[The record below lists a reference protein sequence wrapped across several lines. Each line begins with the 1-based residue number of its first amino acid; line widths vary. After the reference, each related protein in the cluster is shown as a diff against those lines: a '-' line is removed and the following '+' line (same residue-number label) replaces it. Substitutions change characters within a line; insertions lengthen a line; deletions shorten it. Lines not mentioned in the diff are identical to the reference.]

1 MYVHVCTGSAFS
13 STHATCPNPYW
24 ETGGGG
30 NHFYNSLKY
39 LHVSCCVLNLM
50 KRTYPFLSRQHI
62 ATFGFLH
69 SSVCCRLIEP
79 WDTYLCFCVL
89 FLSVIF
95 SWELF
100 IRFFVNPWI
109 IVCHGLS
116 HLFMVHTNFCLHRL
130 QILHVLDSRPLS
142 DGDISSFQLYL
153 SIFFFCRKS
162 DFTSMKF
169 NLPVFFLLTQAKKL
183 SPRQI
188 TKKKK
193 ILLFWHFIST
203 GFDFMVRC
211 IFRHFFP
218 VWAAAAVAVLPL
230 TPDSWWPIILNQW
243 LKGFP
248 FPIEFLDILV

>member
-13 STHATCPNPYW
+13 STHAMCPNPYR
-24 ETGGGG
+24 ETGGD
-30 NHFYNSLKY
+30 HFYNSLKY

-62 ATFGFLH
+62 AASCFLH
-69 SSVCCRLIEP
+69 SSVCWELIEP
-79 WDTYLCFCVL
+79 WDTYLCFWVL

-95 SWELF
+95 PWELF
-100 IRFFVNPWI
+100 IGLFVNPWI

-116 HLFMVHTNFCLHRL
+116 HLFMVHMNFCLHRL

-142 DGDISSFQLYL
+142 DGDVSSFQLYL
-153 SIFFFCRKS
+153 SVFLFCRKS
-162 DFTSMKF
+162 DFTSVKF

-193 ILLFWHFIST
+193 KNPALLTFYKHRFWFHGAMHF
-203 GFDFMVRC
+203 
-211 IFRHFFP
+211 
-218 VWAAAAVAVLPL
+218 
-230 TPDSWWPIILNQW
+230 
-243 LKGFP
+243 
-248 FPIEFLDILV
+248 